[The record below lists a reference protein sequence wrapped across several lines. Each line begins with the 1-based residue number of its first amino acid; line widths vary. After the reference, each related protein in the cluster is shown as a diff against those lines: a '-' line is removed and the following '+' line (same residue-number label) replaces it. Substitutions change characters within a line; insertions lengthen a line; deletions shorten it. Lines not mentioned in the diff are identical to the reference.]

1 MPSSDKL
8 FRLDPVET
16 KIVAPTTNFQV
27 LAEAADQSIANKSL
41 SRGLT
46 AFSQALG
53 NLAQFKKQQQ
63 IRDDIKTAK
72 DAAVRGE
79 VMPDV
84 LPVAEIAYQNV
95 IDKNTASESELAI
108 ERFENGDDFNTLVRD
123 PDTPSAQKTAQLEA
137 YYDDFYARA
146 AQSMQNPDLIQNLRI
161 KINGL
166 KEKAYQKVY
175 EYEKDL
181 RTIEGIQGV
190 SNIIKD
196 AAKFAE
202 ATNVELTDTFTGK
215 WLTNMVKDLGVS
227 HPYIPEHERKLIVF
241 QTLTANPDIINDP
254 TVIESLMDQEFNKG
268 FTYRNLYLGK
278 GDDATE
284 FKKIYD
290 DYLKNVQQNFK
301 LLEDN
306 QKDADKERIANAK
319 TNATTLFL
327 ANPDGDLGQYGPD
340 LLGAGMT
347 GTQIETFRKGLENYR
362 ENTIKEQ
369 RGSDNYN
376 QVRDLVLA
384 GVITNE
390 VQLNDFAFA
399 GNLAKNTLTPLKSYL
414 TEEGNQRKSNVET
427 YKKSVGT
434 IRKTLVG
441 LIKVNLKKKNDINAL
456 LLEGGTPSLEQ
467 LTRMLS
473 GTNIDPNELRVA
485 LNEVNDLIV
494 NMESTAES
502 KGFAD
507 AAAEGDGSVSPDN
520 IKAFQNEIQ
529 DNVKGLAERVNG
541 VLMPGLEETPPTAKL
556 KEPISYSGDIE
567 VPVKQGL
574 QQLSQDKIK
583 TPLEVF
589 RFNAKRV
596 QNMQIDTQ
604 QRVEIQET
612 IEGTSTLFMD
622 KITNWF
628 TKTKSEDA
636 PDKIR
641 DNLIVTVPRTPS
653 EQKFYEQLKSGKNP
667 SPEYKKTMKEIQ
679 QVPSRSEL
687 LAANPEAA
695 LRLQAARRL
704 KATEPKDTGIIEKY
718 NQVQDGISNSFSDLM
733 DVMWEATQPIQME
746 EVVVEGAKPITDL
759 PEDIQKDIKRQQEG
773 KLPSGASEFKKS
785 LTRVAIGESI
795 KVLEPLIGK
804 TGEEN
809 SLIQEET
816 SGKKYPKMYL
826 DSKKVPTI
834 GIGFNL
840 TKKGA
845 KERIENLGYD
855 YNKVLS
861 GEQAITTTDINSL
874 FVEDV
879 AIAID
884 EAKSI
889 FNKGDYD
896 FNSLPNNV
904 ASVVTKMLFQLGIK
918 RFKGFTSFIQAV
930 KDGDYDKASKEILTT
945 TKKDGTVVK
954 SKFHKQVPKRANRL
968 AQQIKGK

>member
-27 LAEAADQSIANKSL
+27 LAEAADQSVANRSL
-41 SRGLT
+41 GRGLT

-53 NLAQFKKQQQ
+53 GLAQLKKQQQ

-84 LPVAEIAYQNV
+84 LPVAETAYQNV
-95 IDKNTASESELAI
+95 IDKNTASESLLAI
-108 ERFENGDDFNTLVRD
+108 ERFENGDEFNTLVRQ
-123 PDTPSAQKTAQLEA
+123 PDLPSAQKTTQLET

-146 AQSMQNPDLIQNLRI
+146 AQSMQNPDLIQNLRLSV
-161 KINGL
+161 NGL

-196 AAKFAE
+196 ASKFAE

-319 TNATTLFL
+319 TNATNNFL

-347 GTQIETFRKGLENYR
+347 PTQVETYLKGLENYR
-362 ENTIKEQ
+362 ERVIKEQ
-369 RGSDNYN
+369 RGSENYN
-376 QVRDLVLA
+376 QVRDLILS
-384 GVITNE
+384 GDITDE
-390 VQLNDFAFA
+390 VQLQDYLLSS
-399 GNLAKNTLTPLKSYL
+399 NLAKNTLSPLKTYL
-414 TEEGNQRKSNVET
+414 TEEGSQRKSNVET

-467 LTRMLS
+467 LTTMLS

-520 IKAFQNEIQ
+520 IKAFQKEIQ

-541 VLMPGLEETPPTAKL
+541 VLMPGLEEELPTAKL
-556 KEPISYSGDIE
+556 KEPSMKVE
-567 VPVKQGL
+567 VPEDKVKN
-574 QQLSQDKIK
+574 
-583 TPLEVF
+583 PFEAF
-589 RFNAKRV
+589 RFNAERV
-596 QNMQIDTQ
+596 KNMKVDTE
-604 QRVEIQET
+604 QRVEIQEA
-612 IEGTSTLFMD
+612 IEGTSTSFID

-628 TKTKSEDA
+628 TKTKPEDT
-636 PDKIR
+636 PTVVKE
-641 DNLIVTVPRTPS
+641 NLIVTTPRTPS

-667 SPEYKKTMKEIQ
+667 SVEYKQTMKEVQ
-679 QVPSRSEL
+679 QVPSRREL
-687 LAANPEAA
+687 LAENPE
-695 LRLQAARRL
+695 AARRL
-704 KATEPKDTGIIEKY
+704 KVAEPKDTGIIEKY
-718 NQVQDGISNSFSDLM
+718 NQVQDAISNSFSDLM
-733 DVMWEATQPIQME
+733 DVMWKDTQS
-746 EVVVEGAKPITDL
+746 
-759 PEDIQKDIKRQQEG
+759 
-773 KLPSGASEFKKS
+773 KLPTVIPNKAYIEAQKQKQDKKPPIVTPNKAYIEAQKQKNKTTSAKQIAVKPKEAKGFKAPEPKK
-785 LTRVAIGESI
+785 TAGPKKVTESKKI
-795 KVLEPLIGK
+795 AKKDSNFYSTKYNIDKNLFEALLI
-804 TGEEN
+804 EE
-809 SLIQEET
+809 
-816 SGKKYPKMYL
+816 SGKKQSAVSGRLVKGIAQVTQVTGDEMFEGTGRTFNV
-826 DSKKVPTI
+826 DSEQDQLEAGAKYYAKQI
-834 GIGFNL
+834 KDW
-840 TKKGA
+840 TKKGFDKQQVIRLA
-845 KERIENLGYD
+845 SASYNAGYD
-855 YNKVLS
+855 RIN
-861 GEQAITTTDINSL
+861 QAI
-874 FVEDV
+874 
-879 AIAID
+879 
-884 EAKSI
+884 
-889 FNKGDYD
+889 
-896 FNSLPNNV
+896 
-904 ASVVTKMLFQLGIK
+904 
-918 RFKGFTSFIQAV
+918 QA
-930 KDGDYDKASKEILTT
+930 TN
-945 TKKDGTVVK
+945 K
-954 SKFHKQVPKRANRL
+954 SKPTMEEISKAGNKIFSAESF
-968 AQQIKGK
+968 AGKSFREGLKHWKKVEKTKNKLDLKLK

>member
-1 MPSSDKL
+1 MPSPDKL

-16 KIVAPTTNFQV
+16 KIAAPTTNFQV
-27 LAEAADQSIANKSL
+27 LAEAADQSVANRSL
-41 SRGLT
+41 GRGLT

-53 NLAQFKKQQQ
+53 GLAQFKKQQQ

-84 LPVAEIAYQNV
+84 LPVAETAYQNV
-95 IDKNTASESELAI
+95 IDKNTASESLLAI
-108 ERFENGDDFNTLVRD
+108 ERFENGDEFNTLVRQ
-123 PDTPSAQKTAQLEA
+123 PDLPSAQKTTQLEA

-146 AQSMQNPDLIQNLRI
+146 AQSMQNPDLIQNLRLSV
-161 KINGL
+161 NGL

-196 AAKFAE
+196 ASKFAK

-290 DYLKNVQQNFK
+290 DYLKTVQQNFK

-306 QKDADKERIANAK
+306 QKNADKERIANAK

-327 ANPDGDLGQYGPD
+327 ANPSGDLGQYGPD

-347 GTQIETFRKGLENYR
+347 PTQVETHLKGLENYR
-362 ENTIKEQ
+362 ERVIKEQ
-369 RGSDNYN
+369 RGSENYN
-376 QVRDLVLA
+376 QVRDLILS
-384 GVITNE
+384 GDITDE
-390 VQLNDFAFA
+390 VQLQDYLLSS
-399 GNLAKNTLTPLKSYL
+399 NLAKNTLSPLKTYL

-467 LTRMLS
+467 LTTMLS

-520 IKAFQNEIQ
+520 IKAFQKEIQ

-556 KEPISYSGDIE
+556 EEPTGDIE
-567 VPVKQGL
+567 VPEDKVKN
-574 QQLSQDKIK
+574 
-583 TPLEVF
+583 PFEAF
-589 RFNAKRV
+589 RFNAERV
-596 QNMQIDTQ
+596 KNMKIDTK
-604 QRVEIQET
+604 QRVEIQEA
-612 IEGTSTLFMD
+612 IEGTSTSFID

-628 TKTKSEDA
+628 TKTKPEDTSEIV
-636 PDKIR
+636 KE
-641 DNLIVTVPRTPS
+641 NLIVTTPRTPS

-667 SPEYKKTMKEIQ
+667 SVEYKQTMKEVQ
-679 QVPSRSEL
+679 QVPSRREL
-687 LAANPEAA
+687 LAENPEAA
-695 LRLQAARRL
+695 LRL

-718 NQVQDGISNSFSDLM
+718 NQVQDAISKSFSDLM
-733 DVMWEATQPIQME
+733 DVMWEATQPIQMKE
-746 EVVVEGAKPITDL
+746 IEVKGAKPLTDL
-759 PEDIQKDIKRQQEG
+759 PKDIQKDIKRQQEE
-773 KLPSGASEFKKS
+773 KLPSAAPEFKKS
-785 LTRVAIGESI
+785 LTRVALGESI

-804 TGEEN
+804 KDEEN

-826 DSKKVPTI
+826 DTKKVPTI

-861 GEQAITTTDINSL
+861 GKQAITTTDINSL

-879 AIAID
+879 AISID

-889 FNKGDYD
+889 FNKGDYE

-904 ASVVTKMLFQLGIK
+904 ASVITKMLFQLGIK

-945 TKKDGTVVK
+945 TKKDGIVVK

>member
-1 MPSSDKL
+1 MPSPDKL

-27 LAEAADQSIANKSL
+27 LAEAADRSVANRSL
-41 SRGLT
+41 GRGLT

-53 NLAQFKKQQQ
+53 GLAQFKKQQQ

-79 VMPDV
+79 VMPNV
-84 LPVAEIAYQNV
+84 LPVAEVAYQNV
-95 IDKNTASESELAI
+95 IDKNTASESLLAI
-108 ERFENGDDFNTLVRD
+108 DRFENGDDFDTLIRQ
-123 PDTPSAQKTAQLEA
+123 PDITSAQKTTQLET

-146 AQSMQNPDLIQNLRI
+146 ATKMQNPDLIQNLRLSV
-161 KINGL
+161 NGL
-166 KEKAYQKVY
+166 KEKAYQQVY

-196 AAKFAE
+196 ASKFAE
-202 ATNVELTDTFTGK
+202 ETNTELTDTFTGK

-241 QTLTANPDIINDP
+241 QTLTANSDIINDP
-254 TVIESLMDQEFNKG
+254 TVIESLMDQEFSKG

-278 GDDATE
+278 GEDATE
-284 FKKIYD
+284 FKTIYD
-290 DYLKNVQQNFK
+290 DYLKRVTSNFK

-306 QKDADKERIANAK
+306 QKDADKERTDNAK

-327 ANPDGDLGQYGPD
+327 ANPSGDLGQYGPS
-340 LLGAGMT
+340 LLSSGMT
-347 GTQIETFRKGLENYR
+347 PTQVETHLKGLENYR
-362 ENTIKEQ
+362 ERVIKEQ
-369 RGSDNYN
+369 RGSEHYN
-376 QVRDLVLA
+376 QVRDLILS
-384 GVITNE
+384 GDITDE
-390 VQLNDFAFA
+390 VQLQDHLLSF
-399 GNLAKNTLTPLKSYL
+399 NLAKNTLSPLKTYL
-414 TEEGNQRKSNVET
+414 TEEGTQRKNNVET

-467 LTRMLS
+467 LTTMLS

-494 NMESTAES
+494 NMESTAEY

-520 IKAFQNEIQ
+520 IKAFQKEIQ
-529 DNVKGLAERVNG
+529 DNVKDLAERVNG
-541 VLMPGLEETPPTAKL
+541 VLMPGLEESQKDFIGPTKPLSASQL
-556 KEPISYSGDIE
+556 KEPSMKVE
-567 VPVKQGL
+567 VPEDKVKN
-574 QQLSQDKIK
+574 
-583 TPLEVF
+583 PFEAF
-589 RFNAKRV
+589 RFNAESIK
-596 QNMQIDTQ
+596 NMKVDTK
-604 QRVEIQET
+604 QRVEIQEA
-612 IEGTSTLFMD
+612 IEGTSTSFID
-622 KITNWF
+622 KITNWY
-628 TKTKSEDA
+628 TKTKPEDTSEIV
-636 PDKIR
+636 KE
-641 DNLIVTVPRTPS
+641 NLIVTTPRTPS

-667 SPEYKKTMKEIQ
+667 SAEYKQTMKEVQ
-679 QVPSRSEL
+679 QVPTRQEL
-687 LAANPEAA
+687 LAENPEAA
-695 LRLQAARRL
+695 LRL
-704 KATEPKDTGIIEKY
+704 KATEPKDTGIIAKY
-718 NQVQDGISNSFSDLM
+718 NQVQDTISQSFSDLM
-733 DVMWEATQPIQME
+733 DVMWEATQPIQMK

-759 PEDIQKDIKRQQEG
+759 PKDVTQDIKRQQEG
-773 KLPSGASEFKKS
+773 KLLSAAPELKKS
-785 LTRVAIGESI
+785 LTRVALGESI

-804 TGEEN
+804 TGEED

-840 TKKGA
+840 IKKGA

-889 FNKGDYD
+889 FNKGDYE

-945 TKKDGTVVK
+945 TKKDGTIIK
-954 SKFHKQVPKRANRL
+954 SRFHKQVPNRANRL